1 MKKQKILFVI
11 NTLGRAGAESA
22 LLSLL
27 SVLDPSQYDIS
38 LYVIMAQGEMR
49 AELPIYVKLCNPQFE
64 DESVLT
70 KAGLPLALF
79 LRVSKGPHGERTDT
93 GETRISFRILMLSS
107 PSMGGLIR
115 FWSWRLNSFTE
126 STLVCTDSSTT
137 LQYEFLYRFHIER
150 AGGAENFFRCRP
162 LNETECVS
170 KSEVCAA
177 LVDFQAIPNN
187 GVILCLTENDAQSG
201 LSQVSLWMLITAQ
214 N

>member
-70 KAGLPLALF
+70 KAG
-79 LRVSKGPHGERTDT
+79 RKKMTHTV
-93 GETRISFRILMLSS
+93 FR
-107 PSMGGLIR
+107 
-115 FWSWRLNSFTE
+115 
-126 STLVCTDSSTT
+126 
-137 LQYEFLYRFHIER
+137 
-150 AGGAENFFRCRP
+150 NFFR
-162 LNETECVS
+162 NGH
-170 KSEVCAA
+170 
-177 LVDFQAIPNN
+177 FQKPIS
-187 GVILCLTENDAQSG
+187 V
-201 LSQVSLWMLITAQ
+201 
-214 N
+214 

>member
-70 KAGLPLALF
+70 KAG
-79 LRVSKGPHGERTDT
+79 
-93 GETRISFRILMLSS
+93 
-107 PSMGGLIR
+107 
-115 FWSWRLNSFTE
+115 
-126 STLVCTDSSTT
+126 
-137 LQYEFLYRFHIER
+137 Q
-150 AGGAENFFRCRP
+150 
-162 LNETECVS
+162 
-170 KSEVCAA
+170 
-177 LVDFQAIPNN
+177 Q
-187 GVILCLTENDAQSG
+187 ENDTHCFSDFFPKSG
-201 LSQVSLWMLITAQ
+201 HLISQEPISV
-214 N
+214 

>member
-70 KAGLPLALF
+70 KAGRKKMTHSAAVKKYQLINCCGELCRMEAIDLGKPL
-79 LRVSKGPHGERTDT
+79 
-93 GETRISFRILMLSS
+93 I
-107 PSMGGLIR
+107 
-115 FWSWRLNSFTE
+115 
-126 STLVCTDSSTT
+126 
-137 LQYEFLYRFHIER
+137 
-150 AGGAENFFRCRP
+150 
-162 LNETECVS
+162 
-170 KSEVCAA
+170 
-177 LVDFQAIPNN
+177 
-187 GVILCLTENDAQSG
+187 
-201 LSQVSLWMLITAQ
+201 
-214 N
+214 